1 MKFTSQGYTPSVQT
15 LPTTFPCPS
24 TTPAPSLVPGS
35 REDLGIATTAQIL
48 AGGLTRNQI
57 EALERC
63 GALFR
68 VHDDVYRTGATV
80 MSTRR
85 HLLAACL
92 ALGGVTAASDRAAL
106 WLWELA
112 DETPPIEVTTAR
124 RTRPIPMDAIVHVR
138 SDLIPA
144 HVSVR
149 RGVPVTSPAR
159 TLADAGAVVEPQTL
173 HHALDKALYLRLV
186 TRRQLDRIVGVA
198 RGRHDAGVAALA
210 RALDRKP

>member
-1 MKFTSQGYTPSVQT
+1 M
-15 LPTTFPCPS
+15 
-24 TTPAPSLVPGS
+24 
-35 REDLGIATTAQIL
+35 ATTAQIL
-48 AGGLTRNQI
+48 AAGFTRNEI
-57 EALERC
+57 EALERR

-106 WLWELA
+106 WLWELT
-112 DETPPIEVTTAR
+112 DGTPPIEVTTAR
-124 RTRPIPMDAIVHVR
+124 RTRPIPMNTIVHIR
-138 SDLIPA
+138 TDLIPT

-159 TLADAGAVVEPQTL
+159 TLTDAGAVVDCETL
-173 HHALDKALYLRLV
+173 CRALDKALYLRLV
-186 TRRQLDRIVGVA
+186 TRHQLDGIVGVA
-198 RGRHDAGVAALA
+198 RGRRDAGVAALA
-210 RALDRKP
+210 RALDRKH